1 MNNQIGVVVGTIQ
14 GSIPCTPFH
23 PKWVRYNQIE
33 KGEQN
38 YGKKE
43 NGNKNSRTDNST
55 GYDA

>member
-33 KGEQN
+33 KE
-38 YGKKE
+38 KKLWQE
-43 NGNKNSRTDNST
+43 REW
-55 GYDA
+55 